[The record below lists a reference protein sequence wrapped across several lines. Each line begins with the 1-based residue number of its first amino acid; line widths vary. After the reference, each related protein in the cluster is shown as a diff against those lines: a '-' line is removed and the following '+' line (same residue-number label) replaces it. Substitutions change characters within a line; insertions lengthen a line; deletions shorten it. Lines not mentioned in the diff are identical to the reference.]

1 MNPKINIMGCELGG
15 RMKRQPNKIQ
25 MDDKYRICLGSFLSK
40 EEREQLS
47 SFPVSRQENGKIVL
61 DPLVEIPAREHWI
74 YKNPKA
80 LASLMIGLED
90 AKNGRI
96 VDVDIDFSQF
106 VDDEDKNHVQD

>member
-1 MNPKINIMGCELGG
+1 
-15 RMKRQPNKIQ
+15 

-40 EEREQLS
+40 EERELLS
-47 SFPVSRQENGKIVL
+47 SFRITRQEDGKILL

-80 LASLMIGLED
+80 LASLMRGIED

-96 VDVDIDFSQF
+96 TDLDVDFSQF
-106 VDDEDKNHVQD
+106 LDDEDKKNVRG

>member
-1 MNPKINIMGCELGG
+1 MRK
-15 RMKRQPNKIQ
+15 QPNKIQ

-47 SFPVSRQENGKIVL
+47 SFRVSRQEDGKIVL
-61 DPLVEIPAREHWI
+61 DPFMEIPARDHWI

-80 LASLMIGLED
+80 SASLKRGIED
-90 AKNGRI
+90 AENGRI

-106 VDDEDKNHVQD
+106 LDDEDKNRVQD